1 MQNKDLVLDA
11 QISSDEVTNA
21 EVKVVSFIQRE
32 AFKTESEFM
41 NCKGKTTKVPP
52 TVNQLNLC
60 IDGQGIVGYKS
71 RLCNSSLSDGSK
83 TPIFVLLINIFLCL
97 Y

>member
-21 EVKVVSFIQRE
+21 EVKVVSYIQRE
-32 AFKTESEFM
+32 AFKTEIEFI

-52 TVNQLNLC
+52 AVNQLNLF
-60 IDGQGIVGYKS
+60 IDEQGIVGCKS
-71 RLCNSSLSDGSK
+71 CLCNLSLSDGSI
-83 TPIFVLLINIFLCL
+83 TPIFFLLITIFLCL
-97 Y
+97 